1 MSLNFTSTFLIDDI
15 MCIVIN
21 SEWIKKNKKFII
33 PQPNFYKNLNL
44 KFIIPLEHFIYRT
57 HNFIRKSKP

>member
-21 SEWIKKNKKFII
+21 SEWIKKNKKFITNRI
-33 PQPNFYKNLNL
+33 
-44 KFIIPLEHFIYRT
+44 
-57 HNFIRKSKP
+57 FIRI